1 MTTFSELNLNPNIE
15 KAITELG
22 FVTPTPI
29 QEKTIPH
36 LLASDQDLIAFA
48 QTGTGK
54 TAAFGLPA
62 VHKSNP
68 DDHRIKTLIL
78 CPTRELCLQI
88 TKDLT
93 NFAKF
98 MPGLKVVAVYGG
110 ARIDT
115 QLRQLKDGPQIVIAT
130 PGRAKDFLDRKK
142 LVVDDVERIILDE
155 ADEMLTM
162 GFKEEIDAILAQMPK
177 AKQTILFSATMS
189 PSIVNIAKKYMH
201 DPIELSAARQNTS
214 NENVSHSYYMV
225 HARDKYEVLKRL
237 TDSNPEIYG
246 IVFCRT
252 RRETNEVAN
261 KLMHDGYNA
270 EALHGDLSQAQRD
283 EVMGRFR
290 KKHLQI
296 LVATDV
302 AARGLDVNDLTH
314 VINFSLPDDIE
325 VYIHR
330 SGRTG
335 RAGKKGKSIAI
346 IHTREMR
353 PVRAIEKIAGIT
365 FKRELVPKG
374 KDICQLQLLSL
385 VKKVKDIEV
394 NTEQIGPFLEPIHAM
409 LEGLT
414 REELIT
420 HFVSA
425 EFNRFLAYY
434 KDSQDINVAG
444 EQRDEPYKQRRDN
457 NRFGGGSRS
466 GGSRGGSR
474 SGGSRGGYQGSRSN
488 SDRPRGERPSGGSE
502 RPSYKSGGDRPTG
515 GSDRP
520 SFGGSR
526 GGNDRPAGGSSTGG
540 GFKGGYKGKPNTGGG
555 FKGGERSGGGFKGK
569 PKSDGGFKGGFKKK
583 SR

>member
-1 MTTFSELNLNPNIE
+1 MTTFAELQLNENIK
-15 KAITELG
+15 KAIAEMG
-22 FVTPTPI
+22 FETPTPI
-29 QEKTIPH
+29 QQQTIPH
-36 LLASDQDLIAFA
+36 LLETDQDLMAFA

-62 VHKSNP
+62 VHKNDTEIPS
-68 DDHRIKTLIL
+68 IQTIIL

-88 TKDLT
+88 TKDLQ
-93 NFAKF
+93 NFSKYI
-98 MPGLKVVAVYGG
+98 PGLSVVPIYGG
-110 ARIDT
+110 ASIQDQSRA
-115 QLRQLKDGPQIVIAT
+115 LRKGAHIVVAT

-142 LVVDDVERIILDE
+142 LIVDQVQRLILDE

-162 GFKEEIDAILAQMPK
+162 GFKDEIDAILKGMPK
-177 AKQTILFSATMS
+177 DKQTILFSATMS
-189 PSIVNIAKKYMH
+189 PSIINIAKKYMN
-201 DPIELSAARQNTS
+201 DPKEIAAARQNTS

-237 TDSNPEIYG
+237 TDSNPKIYG

-290 KKHLQI
+290 TKHVQI

-314 VINFSLPDDIE
+314 VINFSLPDDTE

-353 PVRAIEKIAGIT
+353 PIRAIEKVAGIRFT
-365 FKRELVPKG
+365 RELVPKG
-374 KDICQLQLLSL
+374 KEICATQLYSL
-385 VKKVKDIEV
+385 VEKIQKVEV
-394 NTEQIGPFLEPIHAM
+394 NEEQISPFMDDVYKTLD
-409 LEGLT
+409 GLSK
-414 REELIT
+414 EELIK

-434 KDSQDINVAG
+434 KDAKDINVSG
-444 EQRDEPYKQRRDN
+444 EQRDEPYRQRRDN
-457 NRFGGGSRS
+457 KRFGGRSGGGQSGGGGGSRS
-466 GGSRGGSR
+466 GGYQG
-474 SGGSRGGYQGSRSN
+474 GGSRGGSSYKGSGG
-488 SDRPRGERPSGGSE
+488 GERS
-502 RPSYKSGGDRPTG
+502 TG
-515 GSDRP
+515 GSSAR
-520 SFGGSR
+520 SGG
-526 GGNDRPAGGSSTGG
+526 
-540 GFKGGYKGKPNTGGG
+540 GGYKGKSNGDSSRGGDRPSYGGGGSSRPSTGGSRPT
-555 FKGGERSGGGFKGK
+555 GGRPAGGASRPPKSGGGFKGSR
-569 PKSDGGFKGGFKKK
+569 PSGGGFKGSFKKK
-583 SR
+583 

>member
-1 MTTFSELNLNPNIE
+1 MTTFAELNLNPNIE

-22 FVTPTPI
+22 FVIPTPI

-54 TAAFGLPA
+54 TAAFGLPT

-68 DDHRIKTLIL
+68 NDASIRTLIL

-110 ARIDT
+110 ARIDA
-115 QLRQLKDGPQIVIAT
+115 QLRELKDGPQIVVAT

-142 LVVDDVERIILDE
+142 LVVDKVERIILDE

-177 AKQTILFSATMS
+177 EKQTILFSATMS

-201 DPIELSAARQNTS
+201 NPIELSAARQNTS
-214 NENVSHSYYMV
+214 NENVEHSYYMV
-225 HARDKYEVLKRL
+225 HAKDKYEVLKRL
-237 TDSNPEIYG
+237 TDSNPDIYG

-270 EALHGDLSQAQRD
+270 EALHGDLSQTQRD

-290 KKHLQI
+290 AKHLQI

-302 AARGLDVNDLTH
+302 AARGLDVNNLTH
-314 VINFSLPDDIE
+314 IINFSLPDDIE

-353 PVRAIEKIAGIT
+353 PVRAIEKIAGIR
-365 FKRELVPKG
+365 FNRELVPKG
-374 KDICQLQLLSL
+374 KEICQLQLLSL
-385 VKKVKDIEV
+385 VKKIKEVEV
-394 NTEQIGPFLEPIHAM
+394 NQEQIGPFLEPIYQM
-409 LEGLT
+409 LEGLN
-414 REELIT
+414 REELIK

-434 KDSQDINVAG
+434 KDAQDINVSG
-444 EQRDEPYKQRRDN
+444 EQRDEPYRQRKDN
-457 NRFGGGSRS
+457 KRFGGGGSSRS
-466 GGSRGGSR
+466 GGSSSNRGGSSR
-474 SGGSRGGYQGSRSN
+474 PYSGGRSN
-488 SDRPRGERPSGGSE
+488 SDSSR
-502 RPSYKSGGDRPTG
+502 GDRPSFGGERRSG

-520 SFGGSR
+520 SFGS
-526 GGNDRPAGGSSTGG
+526 DRPS
-540 GFKGGYKGKPNTGGG
+540 F
-555 FKGGERSGGGFKGK
+555 GGERKSGGGNSRPPSKGFKGK
-569 PKSDGGFKGGFKKK
+569 PNAGGEFNKKSGGGGFKGGFKKK
-583 SR
+583 GR